1 MSLITRRNLLKTA
14 AAGLAAPALGRAAFA
29 AEPLKIGYIYLGPI
43 GDFGWTWAHN
53 KGRLALDAALK
64 GQVVTSYV
72 ENVKE
77 DASAIPILKDLAQQG
92 NKLIFT
98 TSYGYMDQT
107 IEVAK
112 QFPDV
117 KFEHC
122 TGYKHADNVGTY
134 NSRFHQGRA
143 VEGTLAGHLSKSGVI
158 GYLGSYKVPEV
169 VLGVNA
175 FTLAAQAVNPKITT
189 KLIMIDSW
197 FDPAKEA
204 AAVQTLINLGA
215 DVIAQHTDSPAGLQ
229 VCEQHKVWCFG
240 QGADMKKF
248 APEDAAHRDRGHL
261 GALLHLARQGGPRRK
276 LEAGRRLVG
285 LQGRHGR
292 HVAFQP
298 RGACRRKGRG
308 RESDRG
314 LEGRQLRRL
323 HRPDRRSDRQG
334 ARRQGPEDRRQGPRR
349 HRLVRQGR
357 AELTRTTSARST
369 GRAGQERAGA
379 GRPSPAFLCLQ
390 FGRDG
395 NSGRRSFANPTKPGS
410 YKRGARRRKIGRP

>member
-1 MSLITRRNLLKTA
+1 MGLITRRNLLKSAA
-14 AAGLAAPALGRAAFA
+14 AAGLAMPALGRAAMA
-29 AEPLKIGYIYLGPI
+29 AEPLKVGYIYLGPI

-53 KGRLALDAALK
+53 KGRLAMDAALK
-64 GQVVTSYV
+64 GQVVSNYV

-77 DASAIPILKDLAQQG
+77 DASAIPIIKDLAQQG

-122 TGYKHADNVGTY
+122 TGYKRADNVGTY

-143 VEGTLAGHLSKSGVI
+143 VEGTIAGHMSKSGVI

-204 AAVQTLINLGA
+204 AAVQTLINLGC

-229 VCEQHKVWCFG
+229 VCEQHKAWCFG

-248 APEDAAHRDRGHL
+248 APKTQLTAIEDIWGPYYISRAKAVLDGSWKPDDAWWGFKEGTVVMSPFSSAMPEAVQTAANKVIAGWKDGSYDVFS
-261 GALLHLARQGGPRRK
+261 GPILDQTGKER
-276 LEAGRRLVG
+276 
-285 LQGRHGR
+285 
-292 HVAFQP
+292 VA
-298 RGACRRKGRG
+298 
-308 RESDRG
+308 
-314 LEGRQLRRL
+314 
-323 HRPDRRSDRQG
+323 
-334 ARRQGPEDRRQGPRR
+334 
-349 HRLVRQGR
+349 
-357 AELTRTTSARST
+357 
-369 GRAGQERAGA
+369 AGQRIEDKDLAVIDWYVKGVQ
-379 GRPSPAFLCLQ
+379 S
-390 FGRDG
+390 
-395 NSGRRSFANPTKPGS
+395 
-410 YKRGARRRKIGRP
+410 